1 MRVLSLGGGQQSTA
15 VYLLAATGEI
25 PKIDHAIFADT
36 KEEPRW
42 VYDQILSL
50 NRFPGGAPILWRGK
64 DVGLGDMLVSTDG
77 GRFASIPAFVKR
89 SDRFYK
95 RRPDQGKRR
104 RQCAREFKIEVI
116 ERTIRYELLGL
127 KPGQVYR
134 GERFTQI
141 IGYDADEGGRIV
153 DMQARLAE
161 GRLAVGEFP
170 LWEMGWNRA
179 KCIEYVERILGHEV
193 LPSACTFCPLV
204 SDRFRRLV
212 RDRDPAGWKRACEI
226 DEGMRAAGAAAN
238 RELAGE
244 SYVHR
249 SMKPLA
255 EADID
260 KDGELMDFSPG
271 CEGYC
276 GH

>member
-15 VYLLAATGEI
+15 IYLLAATGEI

-36 KEEPRW
+36 GEEPRW
-42 VYDQILSL
+42 VYETILAL
-50 NRFPGGAPILWRGK
+50 NRFPGGAPILWRNK
-64 DVGLGDMLVSTDG
+64 DISLGDMLVSVEG

-95 RRPDQGKRR
+95 RRPDQGKGR
-104 RQCAREFKIEVI
+104 RQCSREFKVEVI
-116 ERTIRYELLGL
+116 EKAIRYEILGL

-141 IGYDADEGGRIV
+141 IGFDADEGGRIV

-161 GRLAVGEFP
+161 GRLSVGEFP

-179 KCIEYVERILGHEV
+179 KCIEYVERVLGREV
-193 LPSACTFCPLV
+193 LPSACTFCPIV

-238 RELAGE
+238 RELAGTQ
-244 SYVHR
+244 YVHR
-249 SMKPLA
+249 SMVPLA
-255 EADID
+255 QADID
-260 KDGELMDFSPG
+260 RDGELMDFGPG